1 MLVQVQ
7 SILIFESILLHL
19 NLLKE
24 KAPNVAV
31 KKSKHLE
38 DYMKGIVERRLETM
52 STLVSRGEL
61 RAEILNGMTATWHL
75 LSPQFQ
81 HSW

>member
-1 MLVQVQ
+1 M
-7 SILIFESILLHL
+7 HL

-31 KKSKHLE
+31 KKFKHLE
-38 DYMKGIVERRLETM
+38 DYMKGIVERHLETIP
-52 STLVSRGEL
+52 TLVSRGKS
-61 RAEILNGMTATWHL
+61 RAEILNGMRATWHL